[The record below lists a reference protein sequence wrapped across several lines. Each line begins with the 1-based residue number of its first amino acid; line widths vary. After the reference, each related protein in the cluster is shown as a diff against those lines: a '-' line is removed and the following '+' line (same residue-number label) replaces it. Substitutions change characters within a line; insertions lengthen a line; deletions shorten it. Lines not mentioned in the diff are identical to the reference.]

1 MIFAQINPVASI
13 TQQTTPFVQTTVTG
27 SYMTAIAR
35 PYALGS
41 EKVNFQ
47 VNYGN
52 VTFDESGSV
61 VSFQQIFNDNVML
74 SGSAITN
81 WGTNDAAILTA
92 VAALQGT
99 SVVAVVSG
107 SINQF

>member
-13 TQQTTPFVQTTVTG
+13 VQQTSPFVQTVLTG

-41 EKVNFQ
+41 DQVNFQ

-52 VTFDESGSV
+52 ITFDESGSII
-61 VSFQQIFNDNVML
+61 SFQQIFNNNITL
-74 SGSAITN
+74 SGTTITN

-92 VAALQGT
+92 IAELQGT

>member
-1 MIFAQINPVASI
+1 
-13 TQQTTPFVQTTVTG
+13 
-27 SYMTAIAR
+27 MTAIAR

-52 VTFDESGSV
+52 VTFDESSSV
-61 VSFQQIFNDNVML
+61 VSFQQIFNTNIML
-74 SGSAITN
+74 SGSVITN
-81 WGTNDAAILTA
+81 WGTNDTAILTA
-92 VAALQGT
+92 IAELQGT

-107 SINQF
+107 NVNQF

>member
-61 VSFQQIFNDNVML
+61 ISKSSASMCTYVFLILSRKSLLSVSED
-74 SGSAITN
+74 S
-81 WGTNDAAILTA
+81 
-92 VAALQGT
+92 
-99 SVVAVVSG
+99 
-107 SINQF
+107 SI

>member
-1 MIFAQINPVASI
+1 MIFAQINPAASI

-61 VSFQQIFNDNVML
+61 VSFQQIFNTNIML
-74 SGSAITN
+74 SGSVITN
-81 WGTNDAAILTA
+81 WGTNDTAILTA
-92 VAALQGT
+92 IAELQGT
-99 SVVAVVSG
+99 SVAAVVSG
-107 SINQF
+107 NVNQF

>member
-1 MIFAQINPVASI
+1 MIFAQINPAAAI
-13 TQQTTPFVQTTVTG
+13 MQQTTPCAQTTVTG

-41 EKVNFQ
+41 EIVNFQ

-74 SGSAITN
+74 SGTAIAN

-92 VAALQGT
+92 IAELQGT
-99 SVVAVVSG
+99 SVVALVSG

>member
-13 TQQTTPFVQTTVTG
+13 IQQTSPFVQTTLTG

-61 VSFQQIFNDNVML
+61 ISFQPIFNDKVIL
-74 SGSAITN
+74 SGSVITN
-81 WGTNDAAILTA
+81 WGTNDTAILTA
-92 VAALQGT
+92 IAELQGT

-107 SINQF
+107 NINQF